1 MEDKLMDARIK
12 ALLMAARTMAF
23 VICTITVAMIAG
35 LFVSNEVIDN
45 KDVFGLL
52 SYVMTSVVGAV
63 AGSYATLMGMKGE
76 LVPPP
81 PEDRDDPEPEPV
93 APIPVG
99 AGGFG
104 TVTAASAPV
113 DLTPDMVVPHVEET
127 NSVVSHEEPVL
138 EDNDDDDDMEPWE
151 KYRNDLRYDANGD
164 GVVDENDF
172 PDWRSAGK

>member
-1 MEDKLMDARIK
+1 MMEDKLMDARIK

-81 PEDRDDPEPEPV
+81 PEDRNDPEPEEP
-93 APIPVG
+93 AP
-99 AGGFG
+99 
-104 TVTAASAPV
+104 APLPPL
-113 DLTPDMVVPHVEET
+113 DLTPEMQPEAPKTYDNPQATVFID
-127 NSVVSHEEPVL
+127 EP
-138 EDNDDDDDMEPWE
+138 EDDDDDDMEPWE
-151 KYRNDLRYDANGD
+151 KYRGDLRYDANGD

>member
-23 VICTITVAMIAG
+23 VICTITIAMIAG
-35 LFVSNEVIDN
+35 LFVSNEIIDN

-81 PEDRDDPEPEPV
+81 PEDRDDPEPEEP
-93 APIPVG
+93 APLP
-99 AGGFG
+99 
-104 TVTAASAPV
+104 
-113 DLTPDMVVPHVEET
+113 LTPDMVAPKAYDDPQGTVFID
-127 NSVVSHEEPVL
+127 EP

-151 KYRNDLRYDANGD
+151 KYRNDMRYDINGD

>member
-1 MEDKLMDARIK
+1 MNMEDKLMDARIK

-23 VICTITVAMIAG
+23 VICTITIAMIAG
-35 LFVSNEVIDN
+35 LFVSNEIIDN

-93 APIPVG
+93 APV
-99 AGGFG
+99 
-104 TVTAASAPV
+104 APEP
-113 DLTPDMVVPHVEET
+113 DPLPLTPEMVAPKAYDDPQATVFIDTP
-127 NSVVSHEEPVL
+127 
-138 EDNDDDDDMEPWE
+138 EDDDDDDMEPWE
-151 KYRNDLRYDANGD
+151 KYRNDMRYDANGD
-164 GVVDENDF
+164 GVVDELDF

>member
-1 MEDKLMDARIK
+1 MEDKLMDARIR

-23 VICTITVAMIAG
+23 VIVAITCAMIAG

-81 PEDRDDPEPEPV
+81 PEDRNDPEPEEPASPPL
-93 APIPVG
+93 APL
-99 AGGFG
+99 
-104 TVTAASAPV
+104 
-113 DLTPDMVVPHVEET
+113 DLTPDM
-127 NSVVSHEEPVL
+127 EPEAPVDTPVDEL
-138 EDNDDDDDMEPWE
+138 EDDDDDMEPWE
-151 KYRNDLRYDANGD
+151 KYRGDLRYDLNGD
-164 GVVDENDF
+164 GVIDELDF
-172 PDWRSAGK
+172 PQWRSAGK

>member
-1 MEDKLMDARIK
+1 MMEDKLMDARIK

-23 VICTITVAMIAG
+23 VICTITIAMIAG

-81 PEDRDDPEPEPV
+81 PEDRNDPEPSPLPPAHEPD
-93 APIPVG
+93 
-99 AGGFG
+99 
-104 TVTAASAPV
+104 
-113 DLTPDMVVPHVEET
+113 DLYRPDPSTIKVHDDALELTEVVE
-127 NSVVSHEEPVL
+127 
-138 EDNDDDDDMEPWE
+138 EDNDEDDMEPWE

-164 GVVDENDF
+164 GVVDELDF

>member
-1 MEDKLMDARIK
+1 MMEDKLMDARIK

-23 VICTITVAMIAG
+23 VICTITIAMIAG

-81 PEDRDDPEPEPV
+81 PEDRNDPEPEEPAAPV
-93 APIPVG
+93 APEPD
-99 AGGFG
+99 
-104 TVTAASAPV
+104 PLP
-113 DLTPDMVVPHVEET
+113 LTPEMVVSDIDRTIPAGAIFADE
-127 NSVVSHEEPVL
+127 
-138 EDNDDDDDMEPWE
+138 DDDDDLAPWE
-151 KYRNDLRYDANGD
+151 KYRNDLRYDLNGD
-164 GVVDENDF
+164 GVVGADDF

>member
-23 VICTITVAMIAG
+23 VICTITIAMIAG
-35 LFVSNEVIDN
+35 LFVSNEIIDN

-81 PEDRDDPEPEPV
+81 PPEDKDPEEP
-93 APIPVG
+93 AP
-99 AGGFG
+99 
-104 TVTAASAPV
+104 APAPPL
-113 DLTPDMVVPHVEET
+113 DLTPSMET
-127 NSVVSHEEPVL
+127 EEPKKYDDPQATVFIDEP
-138 EDNDDDDDMEPWE
+138 EDDDDDDMEPWE
-151 KYRNDLRYDANGD
+151 KYRNDMRYDANGD

>member
-1 MEDKLMDARIK
+1 MNMEDKLMDARIK

-23 VICTITVAMIAG
+23 VICTITIAMIAG
-35 LFVSNEVIDN
+35 LFVSNEIIDN

-76 LVPPP
+76 LVPTP

-93 APIPVG
+93 APV
-99 AGGFG
+99 
-104 TVTAASAPV
+104 APEP
-113 DLTPDMVVPHVEET
+113 DPLPLTPDMVAPKTYDDPQATVFIDTP
-127 NSVVSHEEPVL
+127 
-138 EDNDDDDDMEPWE
+138 EDEDDDDDMEPWE

>member
-35 LFVSNEVIDN
+35 LFVSNEIIDN

-76 LVPPP
+76 LVPAP
-81 PEDRDDPEPEPV
+81 PEDRNDPEPEEPEPV
-93 APIPVG
+93 VQNPAPLE
-99 AGGFG
+99 
-104 TVTAASAPV
+104 
-113 DLTPDMVVPHVEET
+113 LTPAVEVQAPKAYADPQAT
-127 NSVVSHEEPVL
+127 VFIDTP
-138 EDNDDDDDMEPWE
+138 DDDDDDMEPWE
-151 KYRNDLRYDANGD
+151 KYRGDLRYDANGD
-164 GVVDENDF
+164 GVVDELDF

>member
-1 MEDKLMDARIK
+1 MMEDKLMDARIK

-23 VICTITVAMIAG
+23 VICTITIAMIAG

-81 PEDRDDPEPEPV
+81 PEDRNDPEPEEP
-93 APIPVG
+93 AP
-99 AGGFG
+99 
-104 TVTAASAPV
+104 APPAPL
-113 DLTPDMVVPHVEET
+113 DLTPEMQPEAPKAYDDPQATVFID
-127 NSVVSHEEPVL
+127 EP
-138 EDNDDDDDMEPWE
+138 EDDDDDDDMEPWE
-151 KYRNDLRYDANGD
+151 KYRNDMRYDANGD
-164 GVVDENDF
+164 GVVDANDF

>member
-1 MEDKLMDARIK
+1 MDDKLLDARIK
-12 ALLMAARTMAF
+12 ALLMAARVMAF
-23 VICTITVAMIAG
+23 VIVAITCAMIVG

-81 PEDRDDPEPEPV
+81 PEDKDDPEPEPE
-93 APIPVG
+93 APK
-99 AGGFG
+99 
-104 TVTAASAPV
+104 VT
-113 DLTPDMVVPHVEET
+113 
-127 NSVVSHEEPVL
+127 HEELIAVATPVIS
-138 EDNDDDDDMEPWE
+138 EPVSEAPAADDDDDDDDMEPWE
-151 KYRNDLRYDANGD
+151 KYRGDLRYDANGD

-172 PDWRSAGK
+172 PDWRSAGR

>member
-1 MEDKLMDARIK
+1 MNMEDKLMDARIK

-23 VICTITVAMIAG
+23 VICTITIAMIAG
-35 LFVSNEVIDN
+35 LFVSNEIIDN

-81 PEDRDDPEPEPV
+81 PEDRDDPEPEEP
-93 APIPVG
+93 APLPL
-99 AGGFG
+99 
-104 TVTAASAPV
+104 PPL
-113 DLTPDMVVPHVEET
+113 DLTTEAQVEAPKT
-127 NSVVSHEEPVL
+127 YDDPQATVFIDEP
-138 EDNDDDDDMEPWE
+138 EDDDDDDEMEPWE
-151 KYRNDLRYDANGD
+151 KYRNDMRYDINGD

>member
-1 MEDKLMDARIK
+1 MDARIK

-81 PEDRDDPEPEPV
+81 PEDRDDPEPEEPV
-93 APIPVG
+93 APEPD
-99 AGGFG
+99 
-104 TVTAASAPV
+104 PLP
-113 DLTPDMVVPHVEET
+113 LTPDMVAPKTYDDPQATVFIDTP
-127 NSVVSHEEPVL
+127 
-138 EDNDDDDDMEPWE
+138 EDDDDDDMEPWE